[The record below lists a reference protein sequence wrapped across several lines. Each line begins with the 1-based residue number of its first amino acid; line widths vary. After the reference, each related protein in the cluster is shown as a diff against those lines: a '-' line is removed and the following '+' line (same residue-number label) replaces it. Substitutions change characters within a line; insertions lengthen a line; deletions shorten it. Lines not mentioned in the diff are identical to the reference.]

1 MNKLKAITRSVSFKP
16 SASTSNKNN
25 RHEKDKTEAV
35 VGFKLTLHE
44 SSSEAACGMEKY
56 LKILCSFENFLMNLD
71 NFLKA
76 QSLKYN

>member
-44 SSSEAACGMEKY
+44 SSNEAACGMEKT
-56 LKILCSFENFLMNLD
+56 FENFVLV
-71 NFLKA
+71 
-76 QSLKYN
+76 

>member
-25 RHEKDKTEAV
+25 RHEKDKIEAV

-44 SSSEAACGMEKY
+44 SSSEAACGMEKT
-56 LKILCSFENFLMNLD
+56 FENFVLV
-71 NFLKA
+71 
-76 QSLKYN
+76 